1 MRKALYPGT
10 FDPITVGHMDI
21 IERASKLYDELI
33 IAIMVNPRKKC
44 TFNSDERKA
53 LIEKCIQ
60 HLPNVRVVTGDGLTV
75 ELAEKEGCRTLI
87 RGIRAVADY
96 EYELAQAT
104 ANLML
109 NSKVETL
116 FMVARPEYS
125 FLSSSIAKEIATF
138 DGDITNFIPEEIKS
152 EVYDRLYIKKH
163 QENHND

>member
-10 FDPITVGHMDI
+10 FDPVTIGHMDI
-21 IERASKLYDELI
+21 IERAAKLYDELI

-44 TFNSDERKA
+44 TFDSKERKA
-53 LIEKCIQ
+53 LIEKCIRN
-60 HLPNVRVVTGDGLTV
+60 LPNVRVVIGDGLTV
-75 ELAEKEGCRTLI
+75 DLADREGCNTLI

-109 NSKVETL
+109 NNRVETL

-125 FLSSSIAKEIATF
+125 FLSSSIAKEIAIF
-138 DGDITNFIPEEIKS
+138 DGDITNFIPEEIKK
-152 EVYDRLYIKKH
+152 EVYDRLYINKD
-163 QENHND
+163 NDKSQ